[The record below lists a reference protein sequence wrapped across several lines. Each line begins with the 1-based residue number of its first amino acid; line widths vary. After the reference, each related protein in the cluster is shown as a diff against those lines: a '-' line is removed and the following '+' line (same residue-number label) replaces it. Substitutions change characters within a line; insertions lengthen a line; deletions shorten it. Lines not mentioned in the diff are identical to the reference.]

1 MLWYHLTKDYT
12 LLDKINGDNEGYY
25 AQFAKLAAGN
35 LNPMCAAI
43 GGMVA
48 QVRNEISRILNS
60 GTKILDKRKN
70 GKEDV

>member
-1 MLWYHLTKDYT
+1 MTGLFSLYKL
-12 LLDKINGDNEGYY
+12 LLDKINGDNESYY

-48 QVRNEISRILNS
+48 QVRIRTRVILNS
-60 GTKILDKRKN
+60 REKN
-70 GKEDV
+70 SD

>member
-1 MLWYHLTKDYT
+1 MTGLFSLYKL
-12 LLDKINGDNEGYY
+12 LLDKINGDNESYY

-48 QVRNEISRILNS
+48 QVRVRIRVILNRR
-60 GTKILDKRKN
+60 GKN
-70 GKEDV
+70 SD